1 MQTKFKLAVA
11 SLLLAVPT
19 LVALST
25 SSKQYTKV
33 QAEPIVYICTGS
45 KAYTYHKTNR
55 CRGLNRC
62 SGNVVAVSLSKAKQM
77 DRRPCKL
84 CY

>member
-1 MQTKFKLAVA
+1 MRTQIKLAIA
-11 SLLLAVPT
+11 SLLIFVPV
-19 LVALST
+19 LGT
-25 SSKQYTKV
+25 SGNQDAKDTNS
-33 QAEPIVYICTGS
+33 EPIVYICTGS

-62 SGNVVAVSLSKAKQM
+62 SGNVVAVSLSKAQQM